1 MDNSENK
8 NTLNMPPQEVFK
20 SQPLGSSNRKVVYL
34 IVAIV
39 IIIFSTVILIATLGK
54 SIFSPN
60 NMNNKIT
67 LTMWEVGE
75 NQSVYQSLI
84 NEYEKQNPNITINYV
99 TVPSA
104 YYASTL
110 YNKIKSGQ
118 GVPDIVSI
126 PNSFVPY
133 FSPLLYSAP
142 NSIFP
147 VSLLESKYY
156 PIFQEELTVNNKLYA
171 IPTYYDGLALLY
183 NKSEYASANLQGPSS
198 NLYTF
203 EGEIPQLVNRNSNQ
217 AVTQAAIDIGG
228 SENTYDAG
236 EILSLFM
243 QINKTVMVSN
253 GNANFASQNGQEAL
267 SLYQNIQNQDGWNST
282 FPSAIPAF
290 ANGTVASI
298 FATASDIKQIMQI
311 NPNLNLGVSQPPQI
325 PGGTINIPI
334 YNAQAVPINS
344 KNPEQAWKFLRFLS
358 QQQNLLTIFKNRQS
372 NGEVVG
378 ALPRI
383 DMSQDNSQFPFATVF
398 EQMESTSS
406 SWYEGDPEA
415 VNSIF
420 DDVIDG
426 NLTLAEAQQK
436 VQGIYDKIANGIYS
450 IPTNE

>member
-1 MDNSENK
+1 MDNLGTENK
-8 NTLNMPPQEVFK
+8 VSISSQEVYK
-20 SQPLGSSNRKVVYL
+20 SPPSEGQNRKVIYL
-34 IVAIV
+34 LVAIV
-39 IIIFSTVILIATLGK
+39 IIIFAIIILISTLGK
-54 SIFSPN
+54 AIFSN
-60 NMNNKIT
+60 KTVNNKIT

-75 NQSVYQSLI
+75 NQSIYQSLI

-99 TVPSA
+99 EVPST

-110 YNKIKSGQ
+110 YSKIKSGKE
-118 GVPDIVSI
+118 VPDIVSI

-133 FSPLLYSAP
+133 FSSILYNAP
-142 NSIFP
+142 TSIFP

-156 PIFQEELTVNNKLYA
+156 PIFQEDLTVNNKVYA

-183 NKSEYASANLQGPSS
+183 NKSEYSSANLQGPSS

-203 EGEIPQLVNRNSNQ
+203 ESEIPQLVNKDSNQ
-217 AVTQAAIDIGG
+217 TVTQAAIDIGG
-228 SENTYDAG
+228 TGNTYDAG
-236 EILSLFM
+236 QILNLLM
-243 QINKTVMVSN
+243 QINKTVMTSN
-253 GNANFASQNGQEAL
+253 GNVTFANQNGQEAL
-267 SLYQNIQNQDGWNST
+267 SLYQSIQSQDGWNST

-344 KNPEQAWKFLRFLS
+344 KNPEQAWQFLSFLS
-358 QQQNLLTIFKNRQS
+358 QPQNLLTIFKNRQS
-372 NGEVVG
+372 QGEIVG
-378 ALPRI
+378 TLPRL
-383 DMSQDNSQFPFATVF
+383 DMSQYNSQFSFASTF
-398 EQMESTSS
+398 TQMASTST

-420 DDVIDG
+420 NNVIDG
-426 NLTLAEAQQK
+426 NITLAEAQQK
-436 VQGIYDKIANGIYS
+436 VQDIYYKIANGIYS